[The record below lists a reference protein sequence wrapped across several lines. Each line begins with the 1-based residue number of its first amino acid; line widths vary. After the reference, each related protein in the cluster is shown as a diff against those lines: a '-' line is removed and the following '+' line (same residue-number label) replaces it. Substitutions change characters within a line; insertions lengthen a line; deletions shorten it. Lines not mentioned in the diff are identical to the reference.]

1 MIKII
6 YQGNLRTQATHIN
19 SQNTLITDA
28 PKDNHG
34 KGETFSPTDL
44 VCSSLA
50 SCQMTIMGILAQRI
64 GINLEGLEA
73 YVEKIMIDNP
83 RRIGRIKI
91 TYTCPKT
98 LLLTVPEHEKLH
110 RAAMTCPVGLSLHSD
125 IIQEVAWETLHLKA

>member
-1 MIKII
+1 MIKVI

-19 SQNTLITDA
+19 SQNQLITDA

-34 KGETFSPTDL
+34 KGEAFSPTDL

-50 SCQMTIMGILAQRI
+50 SCQMTMMGILAQRE

-73 YVEKIMIDNP
+73 YIEKIMVDNP

-91 TYTCPKT
+91 TYNCPET
-98 LLLTVPEHEKLH
+98 LLLTVTEHEKLH
-110 RAAMTCPVGLSLHSD
+110 RAAMTCPVGLSLHND
-125 IIQEVAWETLHLKA
+125 IVQEVEWETLHLKA

>member
-1 MIKII
+1 MIKVI
-6 YQGNLRTQATHIN
+6 YQGKLRTEATHIK
-19 SQNTLITDA
+19 SQNKLLTDA

-50 SCQMTIMGILAQRI
+50 SCQMTVMGILAERE

-73 YVEKIMIDNP
+73 YVEKIMLDNP

-91 TYTCPKT
+91 TYTCPDSLELSVK
-98 LLLTVPEHEKLH
+98 EHEKLH
-110 RAAMTCPVGLSLHSD
+110 RTAMTCPVGLSLHSD
-125 IIQEVAWETLHLKA
+125 IVQEVEWENLHLKA